1 MKNFRKIYFPNFSAS
16 TFQQICM
23 DVYEVYNK
31 KDKKIKKQIEFKKLS
46 FSGINLITEQKTFEY
61 SKNKFFV
68 GVQFHPEFKSRI
80 TTPHPLFVNLI
91 KATL

>member
-46 FSGINLITEQKTFEY
+46 FSGINLITEQK
-61 SKNKFFV
+61 
-68 GVQFHPEFKSRI
+68 GKSQGKI
-80 TTPHPLFVNLI
+80 TSSLNAAKGKP
-91 KATL
+91 